1 MHNLVY
7 CDHCATEIS
16 EYQASSNGGYCH
28 HCYLGDSMESDQSIS
43 SDIIEV
49 LQEFSENGQK
59 FLLLKKGKD
68 EWEEPIGLWK
78 LVIDL
83 NIGATVFN
91 HPDGRV
97 ASYKTVFPKEEF
109 HD

>member
-1 MHNLVY
+1 
-7 CDHCATEIS
+7 
-16 EYQASSNGGYCH
+16 
-28 HCYLGDSMESDQSIS
+28 MESDQSIS